1 MATVSMV
8 NGANWFDRTVS
19 ADAAGIILTSLVI
32 NRQLW
37 LYHDSGDAGL
47 TQLYRMRDAQLW
59 RHIEFHPDAT
69 RFTRLWTD
77 GRGGNAAKDENMYC
91 TVKEIIREVLDTDVP
106 DSECVF
112 AVVLTRGDVRH
123 IAQDWSLTDDELE
136 TVMQRLDDAFEYGA
150 DVSVVHGVVRE
161 LMEEKR
167 ASRQVTVPAVMLEK
181 VMALAGSEMK
191 RLYAVGSENGG
202 DGDAFVREE
211 REAMDVVLQA
221 LDGETMS

>member
-1 MATVSMV
+1 MQYAKPVTLNVEECDRLSFLPYLFGLDFLYAEAYVYALAKKMMSEYEGGFWHFIRLPDGGGYMMPDGDRFHMV

-37 LYHDSGDAGL
+37 LYHDSGD
-47 TQLYRMRDAQLW
+47 
-59 RHIEFHPDAT
+59 
-69 RFTRLWTD
+69 
-77 GRGGNAAKDENMYC
+77 
-91 TVKEIIREVLDTDVP
+91 
-106 DSECVF
+106 
-112 AVVLTRGDVRH
+112 VRH
-123 IAQDWSLTDDELE
+123 IAQDWSLTDDELK
-136 TVMQRLDDAFEYGA
+136 TVMQRLDDAFEHGA
-150 DVSVVHGVVRE
+150 DVSIVHDVVRE

-167 ASRQVTVPAVMLEK
+167 ASRQVIVPAVMLEK

-211 REAMDVVLQA
+211 RKAMDGVLQA
-221 LDGETMS
+221 LDGDNMS

>member
-1 MATVSMV
+1 MQYAKPVTLNVEECDRLSFLPYLFGNDFLYAEAYVYALAQKMMPEYQGGFWHFIRLPDGGGYMMPDGDRFHMV
-8 NGANWFDRTVS
+8 NGANWFDR
-19 ADAAGIILTSLVI
+19 I
-32 NRQLW
+32 
-37 LYHDSGDAGL
+37 
-47 TQLYRMRDAQLW
+47 RD
-59 RHIEFHPDAT
+59 
-69 RFTRLWTD
+69 
-77 GRGGNAAKDENMYC
+77 
-91 TVKEIIREVLDTDVP
+91 VLDTDVP